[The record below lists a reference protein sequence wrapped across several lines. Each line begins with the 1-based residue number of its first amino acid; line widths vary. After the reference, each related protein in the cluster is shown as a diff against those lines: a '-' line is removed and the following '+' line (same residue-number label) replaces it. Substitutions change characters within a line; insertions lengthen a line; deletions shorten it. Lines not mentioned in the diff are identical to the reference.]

1 MANTTDRLYR
11 MPIGDFLRRRP
22 EAQTCQACGSP
33 LPHAAVFCP
42 SCGVRTDDPQ
52 ATSAARHPPGHRRG
66 GHRSRRQPR
75 PGGRQ
80 RRAQAS
86 GRAGGGRPGLHPSW
100 AARARRCGHRKRKP
114 LAALGPA
121 RDDGQARLTLEVYL
135 ARHGETEWS
144 VSGQHTG
151 VTDIPLTRRGE
162 AKAAALGRT
171 LAGIT
176 FDAVY
181 SSPMQRARRTA
192 ELAGFDDPQVTSL
205 LQEVDYGQYEGLTSQ
220 QIHELD
226 PDWEV
231 YKDGC
236 PDGESPAQIY
246 ARAQAFIQLVARHG
260 DARGISFAH
269 GHILRAVAVAWI
281 DADLRVATGLQLD
294 VATLN
299 ILRDADR
306 GRVVA
311 LWNAS

>member
-1 MANTTDRLYR
+1 M
-11 MPIGDFLRRRP
+11 
-22 EAQTCQACGSP
+22 
-33 LPHAAVFCP
+33 
-42 SCGVRTDDPQ
+42 
-52 ATSAARHPPGHRRG
+52 
-66 GHRSRRQPR
+66 
-75 PGGRQ
+75 
-80 RRAQAS
+80 
-86 GRAGGGRPGLHPSW
+86 
-100 AARARRCGHRKRKP
+100 
-114 LAALGPA
+114 
-121 RDDGQARLTLEVYL
+121 TLEVYL

-144 VSGQHTG
+144 LSGQHTG
-151 VTDIPLTRRGE
+151 VTDLPLTRRGE
-162 AKAAALGRT
+162 AQAAALGRT

-205 LQEVDYGQYEGLTSQ
+205 LQEVDYGHYEGLTSQ

-260 DARGISFAH
+260 DARVIAFAH

-281 DADLRVATGLQLD
+281 DVDLRVATGLQLD